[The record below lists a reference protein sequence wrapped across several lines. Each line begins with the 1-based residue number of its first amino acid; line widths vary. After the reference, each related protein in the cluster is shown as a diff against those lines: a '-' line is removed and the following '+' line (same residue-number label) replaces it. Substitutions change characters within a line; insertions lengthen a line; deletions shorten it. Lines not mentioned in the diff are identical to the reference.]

1 MSRTFQRVCLSMA
14 ALIASG
20 VAAAMTGQGPAE
32 TAQRRWPNPWPN
44 TAEQFDQMFAQYS
57 NWGRWGKDDQIGAL
71 NLVTDA
77 KRRQA
82 ASLVKSGISVS
93 MAHIPA
99 VKKSA
104 SDKPG
109 MWELVMGPGPTR
121 FTSDYQIVR
130 YHGTVAQYSHID
142 ALCGWVYKNKVF
154 NGNIPNTN
162 PAGCEK
168 LGIEHVKNGIVTRG
182 VLIDIPRLKGLPY
195 LEPHTPVFVEDIEA
209 WEKKAGVK
217 LTVGDALFLRTGR
230 TLRDQRTGVPLN
242 ETDFPGFHVSVG
254 PWLRKRD
261 VAAIGSDIVA
271 DVLPSTVEGIPLSP
285 MHTFITNGLGINL
298 MPQLDLEAVA
308 ETAAKLNRWEFMVTV
323 PPMPVAGATGSPVNP
338 LAIF

>member
-1 MSRTFQRVCLSMA
+1 
-14 ALIASG
+14 
-20 VAAAMTGQGPAE
+20 
-32 TAQRRWPNPWPN
+32 
-44 TAEQFDQMFAQYS
+44 
-57 NWGRWGKDDQIGAL
+57 
-71 NLVTDA
+71 
-77 KRRQA
+77 
-82 ASLVKSGISVS
+82 
-93 MAHIPA
+93 
-99 VKKSA
+99 
-104 SDKPG
+104 

-121 FTSDYQIVR
+121 FTTDYQIVR

-142 ALCGWVYKNKVF
+142 ALCGWAYKN
-154 NGNIPNTN
+154 
-162 PAGCEK
+162 
-168 LGIEHVKNGIVTRG
+168 
-182 VLIDIPRLKGLPY
+182 
-195 LEPHTPVFVEDIEA
+195 IEA

-308 ETAAKLNRWEFMVTV
+308 ETAAKLNRWEFMVTI
-323 PPMPVAGATGSPVNP
+323 PPMPVTGATGSPINP